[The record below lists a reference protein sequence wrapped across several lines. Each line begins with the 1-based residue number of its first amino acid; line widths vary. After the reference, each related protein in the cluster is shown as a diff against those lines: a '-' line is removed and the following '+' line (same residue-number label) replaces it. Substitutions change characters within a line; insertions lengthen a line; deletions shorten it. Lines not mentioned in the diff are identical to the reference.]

1 MICNVT
7 LRAPKTTV
15 NDDVMVDLQIL
26 EDMVA
31 VAAVAESG
39 LEASADLWHAA
50 VNVDCGTLEDWQLL
64 GVSYMSSLKACKDT
78 CAADALCHAA
88 VYDEVAGDA
97 AAGTCSRYS
106 MEQDYVVAD
115 SCLISGSRTTMVKP
129 QKVGIGFPGTLR

>member
-15 NDDVMVDLQIL
+15 NDVMVDLQIL
-26 EDMVA
+26 EDTV
-31 VAAVAESG
+31 AVAESG

-64 GVSYMSSLKACKDT
+64 GVSYMSSLGACKDT
-78 CAADALCHAA
+78 CVADASCHAA

-115 SCLISGSRTTMVKP
+115 SCPISGSGTTMIKP
-129 QKVGIGFPGTLR
+129 PNIGIGFPGTLQ